1 MECGIKTWNLFS
13 YQIGRCLRHVLV
25 FNYSCSRQLAGC
37 PRTSGLLGLKPT
49 SHHLLRPFFFLTLSQ
64 RRVLQTISKMT
75 LENNVSLSRSN
86 HLQDCTSVWR
96 ARQFFTLFSV
106 AVVSPSLPSCFRV
119 GNTFL
124 NQNSCLILSL
134 ASSSRLQAVTDSF
147 LHLVVITTA
156 WPFEKI
162 RL

>member
-1 MECGIKTWNLFS
+1 MFL
-13 YQIGRCLRHVLV
+13 CLIIHARASSPAALV
-25 FNYSCSRQLAGC
+25 HQSCWGSSQ
-37 PRTSGLLGLKPT
+37 
-49 SHHLLRPFFFLTLSQ
+49 HLTTFFALFFFLTLSQ

-106 AVVSPSLPSCFRV
+106 GVGSPPLPSCFRV

-156 WPFEKI
+156 
-162 RL
+162 